1 MYKTLETLSFREI
14 IGYSIDGE
22 EKAAEFYQNLAD
34 KLSELMAKRY
44 ESLARDEEIHKRE
57 LIRLHKTLFGT
68 EDYVVPDKKGLPP
81 HEGHVEV
88 ESVANLIDSLNRAI
102 QNERNAYKLYRYV
115 SKTHPEHS
123 KLFQYLAIME
133 KGHEESLVVEKRI
146 YEGGTYAEPEI
157 RDMDPQALKEFQ
169 LEKWRIH

>member
-1 MYKTLETLSFREI
+1 MYDTLETLSFKEI

-22 EKAAEFYQNLAD
+22 EKAAEFYRNLAD
-34 KLSELMAKRY
+34 QLSDLVAKRY

-57 LIRLHKTLFGT
+57 LIKLHNTLFGT
-68 EDYVVPDKKGLPP
+68 KDYDVPDKEGLPP
-81 HEGHVEV
+81 HEGHAKV
-88 ESVANLIDSLNRAI
+88 ESVENLIDSLNRAI

-123 KLFQYLAIME
+123 KLFEYLAIME
-133 KGHEESLVVEKRI
+133 KGHEESLVVEKRV
-146 YEGGTYAEPEI
+146 YEQGTQAEPEI
-157 RDMDPQALKEFQ
+157 RDMDPEALKQFQ